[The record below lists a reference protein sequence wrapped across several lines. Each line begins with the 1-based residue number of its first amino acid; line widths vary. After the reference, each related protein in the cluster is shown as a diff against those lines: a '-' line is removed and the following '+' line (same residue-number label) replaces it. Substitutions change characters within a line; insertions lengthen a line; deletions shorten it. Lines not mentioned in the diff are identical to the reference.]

1 MSAGGPRYWS
11 ECRRRC
17 RELPG
22 GGRIAGPGPIAR
34 GSAGD
39 VEQGARVEFDFE
51 VDGCRAARGAFRAYG
66 CPHVIAA
73 ASWVVDRL
81 SGATRSDLD
90 VWDWREVAAALEVPP
105 AKYGRLLVLQDA
117 VRAAARNWPGAAGST
132 V

>member
-1 MSAGGPRYWS
+1 MSPGDPRYSS
-11 ECRRRC
+11 EVRRRC

-22 GGRIAGPGPIAR
+22 AGPVAGPGPFAR
-34 GSAGD
+34 GGAGD

-51 VDGCRAARGAFRAYG
+51 VDDCRAARGAFRAYG

-73 ASWVVDRL
+73 ASWAVERL
-81 SGATRSDLD
+81 SGATRADLEA
-90 VWDWREVAAALEVPP
+90 WDWREAAAALEVPP

>member
-1 MSAGGPRYWS
+1 MSPGDPRYSS
-11 ECRRRC
+11 EVRRRC

-51 VDGCRAARGAFRAYG
+51 VDDCRAARGAFRAYG

-73 ASWVVDRL
+73 ASWVVERL
-81 SGATRSDLD
+81 SGATRADLEG
-90 VWDWREVAAALEVPP
+90 WDWREAAAALEVPP